1 MKRQWTPQEK
11 RKLVILWTI
20 FGVCLVGF
28 ILSLIMVITHNPHK
42 TGNRLIETYP
52 DTTVSQTFGS
62 NDQSADLINQLF

>member
-28 ILSLIMVITHNPHK
+28 ILSLIMVITRNPHK